1 MEVTATISPFQ
12 KSWKYIY
19 KDVGDL
25 TGKEINIEIDNRTFK
40 NLVKIH
46 DLTIVKR
53 ELKGDT
59 LTILYKEIVNK

>member
-1 MEVTATISPFQ
+1 M
-12 KSWKYIY
+12 KYIY